1 MKDNRTQKIRELAM
15 SYMILDPEGDQRTPA
30 ERAEHAVARAIETHD
45 AIMKIRIDGV
55 APYLGGKAC

>member
-15 SYMILDPEGDQRTPA
+15 SYMILDPGCDRRTPA
-30 ERAEHAVARAIETHD
+30 ERAALAVVRAIETHG

-55 APYLGGKAC
+55 APFLGGKVC